1 MNFSLSFSLVFFPDN
16 FDILYFTLRKKT
28 TGRFLQKLEI
38 LMKICLFRT
47 TLSFKINL
55 VMTKLA

>member
-1 MNFSLSFSLVFFPDN
+1 MNFSLSFSLVFFPDD
-16 FDILYFTLRKKT
+16 FDILYFTLRKMT
-28 TGRFLQKLEI
+28 TGHFLQKLEL